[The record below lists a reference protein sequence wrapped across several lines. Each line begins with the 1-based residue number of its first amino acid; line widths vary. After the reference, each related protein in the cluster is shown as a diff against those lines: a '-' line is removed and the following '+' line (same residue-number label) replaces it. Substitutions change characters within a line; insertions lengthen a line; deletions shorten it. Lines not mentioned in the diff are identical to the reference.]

1 MQLVDR
7 FWRSASFAF
16 EPRFPIVDHQ
26 VAQPMIPL
34 RGNPQVNGHQ
44 HAQRIEPT
52 WVSQING

>member
-7 FWRSASFAF
+7 FWRSTSFAF
-16 EPRFPIVDHQ
+16 GARLTMFGHQ
-26 VAQPMIPL
+26 VAQPLIPL
-34 RGNPQVNGHQ
+34 RGSPRIHEHQ